1 MLAFLKLIWNAIK
14 RLFGFLG
21 DHGDVIA
28 KGAAVA
34 GGAAAAVGAGAGIR
48 ANRVNKKALAMRE
61 EALSAYQ
68 DSNAQ
73 TEAVME
79 KLGDLQIEII
89 GTFDSFVE
97 TMEKIKQRPEGL
109 KSKLAKVTLPDFKP
123 EDLKT
128 LSNNLQMALAG
139 AGGAVAGIGIGVA
152 AFGINTLALG
162 PGALVGGAVLCVK
175 GVSLSKKA
183 TKNKREA
190 VQLKKDVEKICAYH
204 AQLRGSAGMLYQSML
219 EIRQQYLSHL
229 SALKTLVS
237 QKTDCKEYTKAERLL
252 VLNSI
257 LLVSLMYDMC
267 KVTLV
272 QKAENENSVETVNEK
287 EVKRIVESANRRCR
301 KIQPVPEALAI

>member
-97 TMEKIKQRPEGL
+97 TM
-109 KSKLAKVTLPDFKP
+109 
-123 EDLKT
+123 
-128 LSNNLQMALAG
+128 
-139 AGGAVAGIGIGVA
+139 
-152 AFGINTLALG
+152 
-162 PGALVGGAVLCVK
+162 
-175 GVSLSKKA
+175 
-183 TKNKREA
+183 
-190 VQLKKDVEKICAYH
+190 
-204 AQLRGSAGMLYQSML
+204 
-219 EIRQQYLSHL
+219 
-229 SALKTLVS
+229 
-237 QKTDCKEYTKAERLL
+237 
-252 VLNSI
+252 
-257 LLVSLMYDMC
+257 
-267 KVTLV
+267 
-272 QKAENENSVETVNEK
+272 
-287 EVKRIVESANRRCR
+287 
-301 KIQPVPEALAI
+301 